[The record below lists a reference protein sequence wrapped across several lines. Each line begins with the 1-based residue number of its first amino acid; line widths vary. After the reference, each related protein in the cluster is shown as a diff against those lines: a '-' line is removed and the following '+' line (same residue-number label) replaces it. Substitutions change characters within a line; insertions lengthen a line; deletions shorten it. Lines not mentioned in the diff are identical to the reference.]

1 MEKEGDGIMKRACLQ
16 MVLGVILG
24 VGSSAYAQIP
34 GRGSN
39 GGNVAGA
46 HNEGFVEHAPPASFH
61 GISGSRGSGGPVS
74 RNVGNGRVFM
84 HGPPGGVR
92 RGFPQRNGFGDRRIF
107 RGGLFDHGFGR
118 GRGIVVFAYGVPYYW
133 NPPDY
138 GYADSGYNGPA
149 PIQTMDAATDTSTEY
164 TTDPDTQTEEYSNQ
178 DTDAYY
184 QPGYQWGGELKL
196 FHVTMD
202 QFVTYL
208 KAYILS
214 ASPVQQAAFRSGFV
228 AHFGPE
234 GQALYDQAVQQ
245 AIPQN

>member
-1 MEKEGDGIMKRACLQ
+1 MKQAYLR

-24 VGSSAYAQIP
+24 IGSSAYAQMA

-39 GGNVAGA
+39 GGNGAGA
-46 HNEGFVEHAPPASFH
+46 PHGGFVEHAPPASFH
-61 GISGSRGSGGPVS
+61 GNPGPRVNGGPIS
-74 RNVGNGRVFM
+74 RNVGEGRVFM
-84 HGPPGGVR
+84 HQPPGGDGR
-92 RGFPQRNGFGDRRIF
+92 RGFPQRNGFGDGRVF
-107 RGGLFDHGFGR
+107 RGGLFGNGFGH
-118 GRGIVVFAYGVPYYW
+118 GRGVVVFAYGVPYYW
-133 NPPDY
+133 YPPDY
-138 GYADSGYNGPA
+138 GYANSGYYSAA
-149 PIQTMDAATDTSTEY
+149 PVYTTDESSDTSMEY

-208 KAYILS
+208 KSYILS

-234 GQALYDQAVQQ
+234 GQALYDQAVQE
-245 AIPQN
+245 AIPQTSG